1 MKFLNKIGLIGL
13 LFTIGLFTLGNTSI
27 GPDWSKMFQN
37 LRSSLIPYTNNAY
50 DLGSLSKMIR
60 SAYIY
65 SSLYMTSSA
74 YRQYISAYGFTFTN
88 HGLFEGNLI
97 VEGTITAHEGYVQTK
112 YLKFTIP
119 TPAILYG
126 FDTQVCLIPNVP
138 NAMTITKLEVTCDAN
153 PTTELTGDIKYA
165 DTFIGL
171 ANPVVINDFD
181 TADGVRVDTSITT
194 GAVPAGKCVYLQW
207 DTDPDAAMT
216 QMSVI
221 ITYTVTE

>member
-1 MKFLNKIGLIGL
+1 MKRNKILLGIFIVLAIFSFMSTEAGMNFKKSLKTIIG
-13 LFTIGLFTLGNTSI
+13 
-27 GPDWSKMFQN
+27 
-37 LRSSLIPYTNNAY
+37 
-50 DLGSLSKMIR
+50 DLVV
-60 SAYIY
+60 
-65 SSLYMTSSA
+65 T
-74 YRQYISAYGFTFTN
+74 
-88 HGLFEGNLI
+88 
-97 VEGTITAHEGYVQTK
+97 GTVTATEGYVQTK
-112 YLKFTIP
+112 YMKFTIP

-194 GAVPAGKCVYLQW
+194 GAVPEGKCVYLQW
-207 DTDPDAAMT
+207 DTTPDAAMT

>member
-1 MKFLNKIGLIGL
+1 MKKLLIILFLINSCLASNIGGGIDGGDANQGL
-13 LFTIGLFTLGNTSI
+13 DTDDNVVFGTVTA
-27 GPDWSKMFQN
+27 
-37 LRSSLIPYTNNAY
+37 TN
-50 DLGSLSKMIR
+50 
-60 SAYIY
+60 
-65 SSLYMTSSA
+65 
-74 YRQYISAYGFTFTN
+74 GF
-88 HGLFEGNLI
+88 
-97 VEGTITAHEGYVQTK
+97 VMTK
-112 YLKFTIP
+112 YLKFTLP

-153 PTTELTGDIKYA
+153 PTTELTGDIKYS

-207 DTDPDAAMT
+207 DTDPDAAIT

>member
-1 MKFLNKIGLIGL
+1 MKKNIIIL
-13 LFTIGLFTLGNTSI
+13 LLSVAFPLLSFAELKGTSPVRPGPETING
-27 GPDWSKMFQN
+27 
-37 LRSSLIPYTNNAY
+37 
-50 DLGSLSKMIR
+50 DLLVK
-60 SAYIY
+60 
-65 SSLYMTSSA
+65 
-74 YRQYISAYGFTFTN
+74 
-88 HGLFEGNLI
+88 
-97 VEGTITAHEGYVQTK
+97 GTIAAESGYVQTK
-112 YLKFTIP
+112 YLKFTLP

-181 TADGVRVDTSITT
+181 TADGVRVDTSIMT

-207 DTDPDAAMT
+207 DTTPDAAMT